1 MWFGKFLLSTVLPA
15 PQGEGTGGSS
25 YPLLCFYT
33 PLLSFC
39 LAWIPKREN
48 MPHGEQ
54 QQDEKVTQR
63 PFPGS
68 SRNMGWT
75 GTEGNI
81 PYQALWVPDG
91 HVEHGFKCTANSS
104 ACWFLWAENEGAFEM
119 RKIPSILNFKLATR
133 KKNSTLTQWNRLKKI
148 YIYIKKKKNYLYQ

>member
-1 MWFGKFLLSTVLPA
+1 
-15 PQGEGTGGSS
+15 
-25 YPLLCFYT
+25 
-33 PLLSFC
+33 
-39 LAWIPKREN
+39 

-119 RKIPSILNFKLATR
+119 RKIPSFLEF
-133 KKNSTLTQWNRLKKI
+133 
-148 YIYIKKKKNYLYQ
+148 